1 LDLAGT
7 DQTERRPEAGG
18 GYDYRREC
26 ACDFDEA
33 IALVEAALGRHGFTV
48 RIMHDIQ
55 ATLASK
61 GFHIKPIRIYEV
73 EGPGDPTG
81 SVDSGPESAEARL
94 MRLMPCRIN
103 VFVEGDVVVVTAL
116 RPTLLCRVFPEED
129 LDEVAG
135 ALERVLVAVVDEAV
149 G

>member
-7 DQTERRPEAGG
+7 EQVGRHDAGG

-26 ACDFDEA
+26 ACDFNDAVE
-33 IALVEAALGRHGFTV
+33 LVEAALGRHGFTI

-61 GFHIKPIRIYEV
+61 GFHIKPIRIYEIDS
-73 EGPGDPTG
+73 PGDPTG
-81 SVDSGPESAEARL
+81 SVGEAVESAEARL

-103 VFVEGDVVVVTAL
+103 VFVEDETVVVTAL

-129 LDEVAG
+129 LDDVAS

>member
-7 DQTERRPEAGG
+7 EQAERRHDDGG

-26 ACDFDEA
+26 SCGFDEA
-33 IALVEAALGRHGFTV
+33 VELVEAALGRHGFTI

-73 EGPGDPTG
+73 EGPGDPNA
-81 SVDSGPESAEARL
+81 SVGAQPESSESRL

-103 VFVEGDVVVVTAL
+103 VFAEGDTVVVTAL
-116 RPTLLCRVFPEED
+116 RPTLLCRVFPEEE